1 MTKQEIDQ
9 ARAALASY
17 WAGSASAS
25 VQRAY
30 REGNVRV
37 VVCGQ
42 SAKARKR

>member
-1 MTKQEIDQ
+1 MTQEQISK

-25 VQRAY
+25 VEKAY

-37 VVCGQ
+37 VVAGQ
-42 SAKARKR
+42 STKARKR